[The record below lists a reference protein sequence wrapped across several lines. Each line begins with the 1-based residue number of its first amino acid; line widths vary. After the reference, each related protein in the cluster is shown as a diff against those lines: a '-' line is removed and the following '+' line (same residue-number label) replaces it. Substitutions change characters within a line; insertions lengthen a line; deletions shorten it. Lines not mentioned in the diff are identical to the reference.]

1 MEKHRILARSE
12 RRNVLF
18 ATSGILRAMPQ
29 TSPQTPPA
37 GSAEQ
42 VIRAPWILPFADTG
56 TAEDTAF
63 IRDGAIAIAR
73 GVIIEVGDGQAV
85 ADRHPQAQQLTL
97 PDHVVMPGLVNAHG
111 HAAMTLLRGSS
122 EDAPLQAW
130 LTEHIWPLEAKW
142 VDETFCRDGI
152 RIAMAEMIRAGITC
166 FADMYY
172 FPEIGAE
179 EVKRAGLRAQL
190 AFPVIE
196 FPNAWSRDSEEGFHK
211 GLALYDQYRNDP
223 FVDIAFG
230 PHAVYSV
237 TEPDLDR
244 ILMYS
249 EELDANIHIH
259 LHENAAELAE
269 NESRYGT
276 SGIRHL
282 HERGLLGPRLQ
293 AVHVTQITPEEIELF
308 AESNVQVVH
317 CPTSNAKLAS
327 GTSPVT
333 DMRAAG
339 INVCLG
345 TDGAASNNVLDL
357 LAEARLASL
366 LAKLKQADAAALPA
380 PDALSMATL
389 GGAVAL
395 GRGRQTG
402 SLEAGKV
409 ADLIALDMHAI
420 RHQPLYD
427 PIAQVLH
434 TSSGNSVSHVWVN
447 GECLLDEGVLTR
459 MDEQEILHTA
469 RSWQQRIR
477 PQ

>member
-1 MEKHRILARSE
+1 
-12 RRNVLF
+12 
-18 ATSGILRAMPQ
+18 MPQ
-29 TSPQTPPA
+29 SSPQTPSA
-37 GSAEQ
+37 GSAER
-42 VIRAPWILPFADTG
+42 VIRAPWVLPFAAAGDAAFTASDDTI
-56 TAEDTAF
+56 A
-63 IRDGAIAIAR
+63 DGAVAIAN
-73 GVIIEVGDGQAV
+73 GVIVEVGDARAV
-85 ADRHPQAQQLTL
+85 LDRHPEAEQLHL
-97 PDHVVMPGLVNAHG
+97 DDHVLMPGLVNAHG
-111 HAAMTLLRGSS
+111 HAAMVLLRGSS
-122 EDAPLQAW
+122 EDSPLQAW
-130 LTEHIWPLEAKW
+130 LTEQIWPLEAKW
-142 VDETFCRDGI
+142 VDEAFCRDGI

-179 EVKRAGLRAQL
+179 EARRAGLRAQL

-211 GLALYDQYRNDP
+211 GLGLYDQYRNDP
-223 FVDIAFG
+223 LIDIAFG

-237 TEPDLDR
+237 TDPDLEK

-282 HERGLLGPRLQ
+282 YERGLLGPRLQ

-308 AESNVQVVH
+308 AETNVQVVH

-327 GTSPVT
+327 GTCPVA
-333 DMRAAG
+333 DLRAAG

-357 LAEARLASL
+357 LGEARLASL
-366 LAKLKQADAAALPA
+366 LAKLEQANAAALPA
-380 PDALSMATL
+380 HDALSMATL
-389 GGAVAL
+389 GGALAL
-395 GRGRQTG
+395 GRAAQTG
-402 SLEAGKV
+402 SLEPGKA
-409 ADLIALDMHAI
+409 ADLIALDMRAI

-427 PIAQVLH
+427 PVAQVLH
-434 TSSGNSVSHVWVN
+434 TSSGNSVRYVWVN
-447 GECLLDEGVLTR
+447 GECLLDNGVLTR

-469 RSWQQRIR
+469 RSWQQRISR
-477 PQ
+477 Q

>member
-1 MEKHRILARSE
+1 
-12 RRNVLF
+12 
-18 ATSGILRAMPQ
+18 MPQ
-29 TSPQTPPA
+29 SSPQKPPA
-37 GSAEQ
+37 GSAER
-42 VIRAPWILPFADTG
+42 VLRAPWVLPFSGPDRAAD
-56 TAEDTAF
+56 APIA
-63 IRDGAIAIAR
+63 DGAVAIAQ
-73 GVIIEVGDGQAV
+73 GSIVEVGEAQGIIE
-85 ADRHPQAQQLTL
+85 RHPEAELLAL
-97 PDHVVMPGLVNAHG
+97 PDHVLMPGLVNAHG

-122 EDAPLQAW
+122 EDAPLQEW
-130 LTEHIWPLEAKW
+130 LTQQIWPLEAKW
-142 VDETFCRDGI
+142 VDEAFCRDGI
-152 RIAMAEMIRAGITC
+152 RLAMAEMIRAGVTC

-179 EVKRAGLRAQL
+179 EAKRAGLRGQF

-230 PHAVYSV
+230 PHAPYSV
-237 TEPDLDR
+237 TDPDLEK

-276 SGIRHL
+276 SGIHHL
-282 HERGLLGPRLQ
+282 HQRGLLGPRLQ
-293 AVHVTQITPEEIELF
+293 AVHVTQITAEEIALF

-327 GTSPVT
+327 GTCPVT

-366 LAKLKQADAAALPA
+366 LAKLEQGNAAALPA
-380 PDALSMATL
+380 HDALHMATL
-389 GGAVAL
+389 GGARAL
-395 GRGRQTG
+395 GRGAQTG
-402 SLEAGKV
+402 SLEPGKA
-409 ADLIALDMHAI
+409 ADVIALDMQAI

-447 GECLLDEGVLTR
+447 GECLLDNGELTR
-459 MDEQEILHTA
+459 MDEQEI
-469 RSWQQRIR
+469 RSNAKRWQQRIR

>member
-1 MEKHRILARSE
+1 
-12 RRNVLF
+12 
-18 ATSGILRAMPQ
+18 MPQ
-29 TSPQTPPA
+29 SSPQSPPA
-37 GSAEQ
+37 GSAER
-42 VIRAPWILPFADTG
+42 VIRAPWVLPFSSSPDGEAADN
-56 TAEDTAF
+56 TAPVGDSGGM
-63 IRDGAIAIAR
+63 IRDGAVAIAD
-73 GVIIEVGDGQAV
+73 GAILEVGAGQAL
-85 ADRHPQAQQLTL
+85 AERHPEAEQLNL
-97 PDHVVMPGLVNAHG
+97 DHHVLMPGLINAHG
-111 HAAMTLLRGSS
+111 HSAMTLLRGSS

-130 LTEHIWPLEAKW
+130 LTEQIWPLEAKW
-142 VDETFCRDGI
+142 VDEAFCRDGI

-179 EVKRAGLRAQL
+179 EVKRAGMRAQI

-211 GLALYDQYRNDP
+211 GLGLYDQYRNDP
-223 FVDIAFG
+223 YVDIAFG

-237 TEPDLDR
+237 TEPDLEK

-269 NESRYGT
+269 NQSRYGT

-282 HERGLLGPRLQ
+282 YDRGLLGPRLQ
-293 AVHVTQITPEEIELF
+293 AVHVTQITPDEIELF
-308 AESNVQVVH
+308 AETNVQVVH

-327 GTSPVT
+327 GISPVT
-333 DMRAAG
+333 DLRQAG

-366 LAKLKQADAAALPA
+366 LAKLEQSNAAALPA
-380 PDALSMATL
+380 HDALHMATL
-389 GGAVAL
+389 GGATAL
-395 GRGRQTG
+395 GRAGQTG
-402 SLEAGKV
+402 SLEPGKA
-409 ADLIALDMHAI
+409 ADLIALDMQAI

-427 PIAQVLH
+427 PVAQVLH

-447 GECLLDEGVLTR
+447 GECLLDAGTLTR
-459 MDEQEILHTA
+459 MDEQEILHAA

>member
-1 MEKHRILARSE
+1 
-12 RRNVLF
+12 
-18 ATSGILRAMPQ
+18 MPQ
-29 TSPQTPPA
+29 STTETPPA
-37 GSAEQ
+37 NTAEQ
-42 VIRAPWILPFADTG
+42 VIRAPWVIPCADAG
-56 TAEDTAF
+56 IGRQVIA
-63 IRDGAIAIAR
+63 DGAVAIAR
-73 GVIIEVGDGQAV
+73 GEILAVGDAETII
-85 ADRHPQAQQLTL
+85 AAEPQASLRSLT
-97 PDHVVMPGLVNAHG
+97 DHVLMPGLVNAHG

-130 LTEHIWPLEAKW
+130 LTEQIWPLEAKW
-142 VDETFCRDGI
+142 VDEAFCRDGI
-152 RIAMAEMIRAGITC
+152 RIAMAEMIRAGITT

-179 EVKRAGLRAQL
+179 EAKRAGLRAQF

-223 FVDIAFG
+223 FIDIAFG

-237 TEPDLDR
+237 TEPDLQK

-282 HERGLLGPRLQ
+282 YDVGLLGPRLQ

-308 AESNVQVVH
+308 AETNVQVVH

-333 DMRAAG
+333 AMRAAG
-339 INVCLG
+339 INVCFG

-366 LAKLKQADAAALPA
+366 MAKLEQNNAAALPA
-380 PDALSMATL
+380 GDALDMATR
-389 GGAVAL
+389 GGAAAL
-395 GRGRQTG
+395 GRGQQTG
-402 SLEAGKV
+402 SLVPGMA
-409 ADLIALDMHAI
+409 ADLIALDMQAI

-447 GECLLDEGVLTR
+447 GECLLDEGTLTR
-459 MDEQEILHTA
+459 MDEQEIVQTA

>member
-1 MEKHRILARSE
+1 
-12 RRNVLF
+12 
-18 ATSGILRAMPQ
+18 MPQ
-29 TSPQTPPA
+29 SSPQSLPA

-42 VIRAPWILPFADTG
+42 VIRAPWVLPFTG
-56 TAEDTAF
+56 TGNSAEATGPDAA
-63 IRDGAIAIAR
+63 IRDGAVAITR
-73 GVIIEVGDGQAV
+73 GVIVEVGDGQTV
-85 ADRHPQAQQLTL
+85 ADRHPEARQVHL

-122 EDAPLQAW
+122 EDAPLQTW
-130 LTEHIWPLEAKW
+130 LNEQIWPLEARW
-142 VDETFCRDGI
+142 VDDAFCRDGI
-152 RIAMAEMIRAGITC
+152 RLAMAEMIRAGITC

-179 EVKRAGLRAQL
+179 EVKRAGMRAQI

-211 GLALYDQYRNDP
+211 GLALYDQYRGDP

-237 TEPDLDR
+237 TEPDLEK

-276 SGIRHL
+276 SGIHHL

-293 AVHVTQITPEEIELF
+293 AVHVTQITPAEIALF
-308 AESNVQVVH
+308 AETNVQVVH

-333 DMRAAG
+333 AMRAAG

-366 LAKLKQADAAALPA
+366 LAKLDQADAAALPA
-380 PDALSMATL
+380 SDALGMATL

-395 GRGRQTG
+395 GRGSQCG
-402 SLEAGKV
+402 SLEAGKA
-409 ADLIALDMHAI
+409 ADLIALDMGAI

-427 PIAQVLH
+427 PVAQVLH
-434 TSSGNSVSHVWVN
+434 TAAGNSVSHVWVQ

-459 MDEQEILHTA
+459 LDEQEILHSA
-469 RSWQQRIR
+469 QRWQQRIR